1 MKPLLTK
8 LLISLSATIFGLA
21 TITAGGSVIFFNDG
35 AFGRVIPWVVWF
47 NFFSGFI
54 YVAAS
59 LYVWIDPRVAYKL
72 SVYIFITTSVIFVL
86 LGIHIASGLAYEKR
100 TVAAMGFRWI
110 VWAVI
115 SLIGYYVFVKN
126 QADNTKL

>member
-1 MKPLLTK
+1 MKPLIIK

-21 TITAGGSVIFFNDG
+21 TITAGGAAIFFNEG
-35 AFGRVIPWVVWF
+35 VFGTVIPWVVWF

-72 SVYIFITTSVIFVL
+72 SIYIFITTSVIFVL
-86 LGIHIASGLAYEKR
+86 LGIHIASGLAY
-100 TVAAMGFRWI
+100 
-110 VWAVI
+110 
-115 SLIGYYVFVKN
+115 
-126 QADNTKL
+126 